1 MICLKKIFFYQTW
14 ILLLLLSVDQQ
25 IKQRYWKK
33 KIRGKECLFNCLVF
47 FFQIKGVFTKRICQ
61 NTENRKENICS
72 KKSLIFILSAEK
84 YFKSIFWKIPST
96 FKLGWKKMSFWIAYD
111 PHIIIRPLK
120 SCRLWHC
127 NLMLT

>member
-1 MICLKKIFFYQTW
+1 MICLKKFFFIRLKSYFCYCQL
-14 ILLLLLSVDQQ
+14 INKLNKG
-25 IKQRYWKK
+25 IEK

-72 KKSLIFILSAEK
+72 KKSLIFILSTEK